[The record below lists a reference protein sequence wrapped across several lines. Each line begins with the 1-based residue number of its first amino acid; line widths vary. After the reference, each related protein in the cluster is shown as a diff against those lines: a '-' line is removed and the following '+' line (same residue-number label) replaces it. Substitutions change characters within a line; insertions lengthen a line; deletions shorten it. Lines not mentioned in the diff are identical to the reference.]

1 MITIK
6 ANFDKN
12 GTASPREECDLKFG
26 SNFDGDNYY
35 YFESEDEKK
44 EWILLL
50 NNYNSESTK
59 NN

>member
-6 ANFDKN
+6 AIFDKN
-12 GTASPREECDLKFG
+12 ETAYPDGKCDLKFG
-26 SNFDGDNYY
+26 SLFDGENFY

-44 EWILLL
+44 EWILL